1 MQTFFIYAA
10 AWGGRFKFWCSVVY
24 LVYTFCRGA
33 CRKETGMKKFDTVIF
48 DLDGTLIDTLPD
60 LLTALNLA
68 LAEAGYPTRLLSEMP
83 AFVSRGLRSMVK
95 SALPESCD
103 SESFER
109 VFAAFGGYYAQ
120 HLMDETA
127 PYSGILPLLQR
138 LKAEGFKLAVVS
150 NKADALMQKICS
162 RFFDGVVDFAL
173 GERENIPRKP
183 APDGVLLAL
192 QTLGADAART
202 VYVGDSAV
210 DMQTAQNS
218 GLQSIAVSW
227 GYCERAALAAAGAG
241 VICGSIAELET
252 ALLSAKA

>member
-1 MQTFFIYAA
+1 MNRYN
-10 AWGGRFKFWCSVVY
+10 
-24 LVYTFCRGA
+24 
-33 CRKETGMKKFDTVIF
+33 TVIF

-68 LAEAGYPTRLLSEMP
+68 LTEAGYPTRLLSEMP

-103 SESFER
+103 EDAFER

-162 RFFDGVVDFAL
+162 RFFGGVVDFAL

-192 QTLGADAART
+192 QTLGADAAHT

-210 DMQTAQNS
+210 DMQTAQNA
-218 GLQSIAVSW
+218 GLEFAAVSW
-227 GYCERAALAAAGAG
+227 GYR
-241 VICGSIAELET
+241 SRAELE
-252 ALLSAKA
+252 ALGIARIADRPADLLDLI